1 MITNKKFTVAFA
13 ICFLLY
19 LLPEI
24 FASDAMLYITGGIF
38 GGTIS
43 QILKLLSFNSE
54 SNLTFIIWGILLL
67 IAIYGCIKARNKA
80 VKYLLLFIV
89 GLLLYLIDFGL
100 FSTVSYDTE
109 IENRII
115 LNSSIKATVFML
127 FSVFIKTFILS
138 WTYYKGN
145 KLK

>member
-1 MITNKKFTVAFA
+1 MITNRKFTVAFG

-54 SNLTFIIWGILLL
+54 SNLTFIIWGVLLL
-67 IAIYGCIKARNKA
+67 TTIYGYIKVRNKV
-80 VKYLLLFIV
+80 VKYLLLFFV
-89 GLLLYLIDFGL
+89 GLLLYIIDFGL
-100 FSTVSYDTE
+100 YSTISYDTE
-109 IENRII
+109 IKNRII
-115 LNSSIKATVFML
+115 LNSSIKSTVFML
-127 FSVFIKTFILS
+127 FSVFIKSLILS
-138 WTYYKGN
+138 WAYYKGN
-145 KLK
+145 KD

>member
-1 MITNKKFTVAFA
+1 MITNRKFAVAFVMS
-13 ICFLLY
+13 FLLY

-24 FASDAMLYITGGIF
+24 FASNAMLYIAGGIF

-43 QILKLLSFNSE
+43 QIFKFLSFDSQ
-54 SNLTFIIWGILLL
+54 SILIFTTWGVLLL

-80 VKYLLLFIV
+80 VKYSLLFVV
-89 GLLLYLIDFGL
+89 GLLLYLIDIGL

-109 IENRII
+109 IKNRII
-115 LNSSIKATVFML
+115 LNTSIETTVFML
-127 FSVFIKTFILS
+127 FSVFMKALILS

-145 KLK
+145 KA

>member
-1 MITNKKFTVAFA
+1 MITNRKFTIAFA

-43 QILKLLSFNSE
+43 QILKLLSFNPE
-54 SNLTFIIWGILLL
+54 SNLTFIIWGVLLL

-109 IENRII
+109 IKNRII

-127 FSVFIKTFILS
+127 FSVFIKSLILS

-145 KLK
+145 KS